1 MDVTTATFERDVVQ
15 ASHAAPVVVDFW
27 APWCGPCRALTP
39 VLEKLEREYAGRF
52 RLAKV
57 NSDENQDLAAAFAV
71 RSIPSVIGFAGGRP
85 VAQFLGALP
94 ESQVRA
100 FIERLLPSPSELE
113 RVRAAALKDAG
124 DAAGA
129 GAALRRALGLD
140 PANDLV
146 RLDLAALLIDAG
158 QSEEAERLLAEVKPD
173 ADLDARLEALRAA
186 AGFARPG
193 AAEPELRARLEA
205 NPADHDSRLALAM
218 RHAGAKRYR
227 EALDELLEIVR
238 RDKNWR
244 NGEARKQF
252 LNILTLSADQA
263 ALVSEYRR
271 RLASALY

>member
-1 MDVTTATFERDVVQ
+1 MDVTTATFEREVVQ

-52 RLAKV
+52 KLAKI

-85 VAQFLGALP
+85 AAQFLGALP

-100 FIERLLPSPSELE
+100 FIERLLPSPSEIE
-113 RVRAAALKDAG
+113 WARAAALKAAG
-124 DAAGA
+124 DAAAA
-129 GAALRRALGLD
+129 GAALRKALDLD
-140 PANDLV
+140 PANDPA

-186 AGFARPG
+186 ASFARPG
-193 AAEPELRARLEA
+193 TGESELKARLEA
-205 NPADHDSRLALAM
+205 NAADHDSRLALA
-218 RHAGAKRYR
+218 RRYAGGKRYR

-244 NGEARKQF
+244 DGEARRQV
-252 LNILTLSADQA
+252 LNIFNLAQDQA
-263 ALVSEYRR
+263 LVAEYRR
-271 RLASALY
+271 KLATALY